1 MALKK
6 FCAHCGCN
14 RLIDCTERY
23 CNAHKRR
30 DKAESDK
37 DYDKNRR
44 NKEAKAFYNS
54 LPWKRKRQQILVRD
68 KGIDVYVYMTEGRI
82 VKAEHVHHIVE
93 LDEDS
98 SLALVDSNLISL
110 SAATHSAISK
120 VYEDVRKRQQMQV
133 RLRSFLRDFKL

>member
-23 CNAHKRR
+23 CDVHKKR

-37 DYDKNRR
+37 QYDKSQR

-54 LPWKRKRQQILVRD
+54 TAWKRKRQQILIRD
-68 KGIDVYVYMTEGRI
+68 KGIDVYMYMTEGRV

-93 LDEDS
+93 LEEDS
-98 SLALVDSNLISL
+98 SLALVDDNLISL
-110 SAATHSAISK
+110 SAATHSTISR
-120 VYEDVRKRQQMQV
+120 VYKDARKRQQMQTK
-133 RLRSFLRDFKL
+133 LRAFLHDFKL

>member
-14 RLIDCTERY
+14 KLIDCTERY
-23 CNAHKRR
+23 CGVHKKR

-54 LPWKRKRQQILVRD
+54 IAWKRKRQQILVRD
-68 KGIDVYVYMTEGRI
+68 RGIDVYVYMTEGRL

-93 LDEDS
+93 LDENPG
-98 SLALVDSNLISL
+98 LALVDDNLISL

-133 RLRSFLRDFKL
+133 RLRAFLRDFRL

>member
-23 CNAHKRR
+23 CNAHKKR

-54 LPWKRKRQQILVRD
+54 IAWKRKRQQILVRD

-110 SAATHSAISK
+110 SAATHSTISK
-120 VYEDVRKRQQMQV
+120 VYKDARKRQQMQAM
-133 RLRSFLRDFKL
+133 LRMFLKNFKL

>member
-23 CNAHKRR
+23 CGAHKKR

-37 DYDKNRR
+37 QYDKSQR

-54 LPWKRKRQQILVRD
+54 TAWKQKRQQILIRD
-68 KGIDVYVYMTEGRI
+68 KGIDVYVYMTECRI
-82 VKAEHVHHIVE
+82 VKAEHVHHIIE
-93 LDEDS
+93 LEEDS
-98 SLALVDSNLISL
+98 SLALVDDNLISL
-110 SAATHSAISK
+110 SAATHSIISR
-120 VYEDVRKRQQMQV
+120 VYKDARKRQQMQEK
-133 RLRSFLRDFKL
+133 LRAFLRDFKL

>member
-23 CNAHKRR
+23 CEVHKKR
-30 DKAESDK
+30 DKAESDRQ
-37 DYDKNRR
+37 YDKSQR

-54 LPWKRKRQQILVRD
+54 TAWKRKRQQILVRD
-68 KGIDVYVYMTEGRI
+68 KGIDVYMYMTEGRV

-93 LDEDS
+93 LEEDS
-98 SLALVDSNLISL
+98 SLALVDDNLISL
-110 SAATHSAISK
+110 SAATHSTISG
-120 VYEDVRKRQQMQV
+120 VYKDTRKRQQMQAK
-133 RLRSFLRDFKL
+133 LRTLLHDFKL

>member
-14 RLIDCTERY
+14 KLIDCTERY
-23 CNAHKRR
+23 CDVHKKR

-37 DYDKNRR
+37 QYDKSQR

-54 LPWKRKRQQILVRD
+54 TAWKQKRQQILIRD
-68 KGIDVYVYMTEGRI
+68 KGIDVYVYMTECRI

-93 LDEDS
+93 LEEDS
-98 SLALVDSNLISL
+98 SLALVDDNLISL
-110 SAATHSAISK
+110 SAATHSTISR
-120 VYEDVRKRQQMQV
+120 VYKDARKRQQMQAK
-133 RLRSFLRDFKL
+133 LRAFLRGFKL

>member
-14 RLIDCTERY
+14 KLIDCTERY
-23 CNAHKRR
+23 CNAHKKR

-54 LPWKRKRQQILVRD
+54 TAWKRKRQQILVRD

-120 VYEDVRKRQQMQV
+120 VYEDARKRQHMQV
-133 RLRSFLRDFKL
+133 KLRSFLRDFKL